1 MRLKSANIIGFHE
14 YSSSNNN
21 MAMNALK
28 FKPIISIQYKITE
41 NSSLQN
47 AKIQKHERKRRKAR
61 TTKK

>member
-14 YSSSNNN
+14 YSSNNN